1 LYACFKR
8 GWGARCFNRYSI
20 FIAIAAGKLGSNLSI
35 APMEQSE
42 EDITHFIC
50 LKDITRAKKGMK

>member
-1 LYACFKR
+1 LQLP
-8 GWGARCFNRYSI
+8 
-20 FIAIAAGKLGSNLSI
+20 AGNFGSNLSI

-50 LKDITRAKKGMK
+50 LKDITRAKKADEITINQ